1 MQTAVVSGT
10 RPAIE
15 QLPMPMRMPRA
26 PKPRVR
32 ADALPEF
39 TRYRDDGCDISESCF
54 TCPLPRCRYEEPG
67 GLRSL
72 LNEQRDRQIIKLR
85 MKGVPVDALAD
96 HFGISRRTVFR
107 VIGSTRVNARA
118 GRQEAPAPIPI
129 RRETVMQKEAHCA

>member
-1 MQTAVVSGT
+1 MQTAVVSE
-10 RPAIE
+10 RAIR
-15 QLPMPMRMPRA
+15 QLPTPICLPRG

-32 ADALPEF
+32 ADSLPEF

-72 LNEQRDRQIIKLR
+72 LNEQRDRQIIQLR
-85 MKGVPVDALAD
+85 LKGVAVDALAD

-107 VIGSTRVNARA
+107 VIGSTKVNVRSR
-118 GRQEAPAPIPI
+118 RQEALTPIPI
-129 RRETVMQKEAHCA
+129 RRESALQKEAYCA